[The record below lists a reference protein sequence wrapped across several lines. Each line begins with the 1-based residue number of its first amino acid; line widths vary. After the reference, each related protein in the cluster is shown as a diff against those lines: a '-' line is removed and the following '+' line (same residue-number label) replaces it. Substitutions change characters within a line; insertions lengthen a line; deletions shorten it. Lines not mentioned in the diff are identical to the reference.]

1 VTDYRNDTP
10 QADRLETLLNDKRV
24 QKDASTFLSHTH
36 SEDSG
41 RFAKPQTVIGLDS
54 VQYPTLPEN
63 SWTND
68 PTPTE
73 PPLGIDVNAMEPVGE
88 EFEVAASL
96 ECLERAAQEASPQ
109 SLDAKPARGAAD
121 RYLDREAELW
131 AKNPNNRNLAQGIW
145 GQGNKRLSNAEHGA
159 VSPLDGRAV
168 EKGRQ

>member
-88 EFEVAASL
+88 VGEVQASIDRLEAAAPAEVSVPRSPDAVA
-96 ECLERAAQEASPQ
+96 ESAAGTVQPLGPE
-109 SLDAKPARGAAD
+109 DAARQVSFMSDRGAV
-121 RYLDREAELW
+121 
-131 AKNPNNRNLAQGIW
+131 PNQFKPQRR
-145 GQGNKRLSNAEHGA
+145 KPR
-159 VSPLDGRAV
+159 
-168 EKGRQ
+168 